1 MTFWQAFKATYSGSV
16 AFLLACPLL
25 ALVPIVFELI
35 QHAVEVHIGM
45 YDSIASA
52 KAVEHH
58 PLRMGFGMLKVAA
71 LTLPF
76 YWVVRFLPQRDARFA
91 RMPDRAAIRLFAVY
105 FAFNIALAAIQLFGL
120 PQSGAVLAVS
130 FVVGTIIGNVLLAWG
145 VAASLGNPAIG
156 PRGSIAI
163 MARHVPW
170 TFAFTLV
177 VLLPL
182 MIPHYGFAALG
193 LVGPRMLLWPG
204 LIVDSLLVGWLTA
217 VMAAG
222 GYYAAV
228 RATTKAGVDLMP
240 CGAVR
245 DDRSGVVLG
254 TAT

>member
-16 AFLLACPLL
+16 AFLIACPLL
-25 ALVPIVFELI
+25 AMVPVVFELM

-45 YDSIASA
+45 YDSIAAA
-52 KAVEHH
+52 KATEHH
-58 PLRMGFGMLKVAA
+58 PLRMAFGMLKVAS

-91 RMPDRAAIRLFAVY
+91 RTSDRVAIQLFAVY
-105 FAFNIALAAIQLFGL
+105 FAFNIALAAIELFAL
-120 PQSGAVLAVS
+120 PQSGMVLAVS
-130 FVVGTIIGNVLLAWG
+130 FVVSTIVGNLLLAWG

-156 PRGSIAI
+156 PRGSISI

-177 VLLPL
+177 VILPL

-193 LVGPRMLLWPG
+193 LAGPKVLLWPA

-222 GYYAAV
+222 GYYAAM
-228 RATTKAGVDLMP
+228 RAATRAGVDLMP
-240 CGAVR
+240 RVAVR
-245 DDRSGVVLG
+245 GGRSEAVFG